1 VLGKHDVPGWKLAGD
16 DPASEVLNGT
26 VVEAG

>member
-1 VLGKHDVPGWKLAGD
+1 MLGKHDVPGRKLAGD

-26 VVEAG
+26 MVEAG